1 MSSPT
6 HRSGDAPDPTVT
18 GYEPSLGRSART
30 GTLEELAKG
39 TFRSAAE
46 HAAAGRFAAAAEL
59 VEISLVEAQELREI
73 YEAWPS
79 ATQEWI
85 SGHGVG
91 AAVIEDALDRLY
103 TLIGEAA
110 AGGIEAEWPRYVA
123 AVRDAAESCRR
134 HRPDAGDA
142 IEAARMVWQGV
153 HDRAVDRVAGLIDV
167 AVRTVGEDSLGE
179 LWDVLMADWY
189 EIHARRYALD
199 NQPWSDSAQQLVIAI
214 LDGFHAHL
222 TGTGRQGDIEIIE
235 EPTRTGFRFAPCGSG
250 GRALDAGITDGAP
263 RSAAPY
269 GFAVTTQP
277 HDWAWNTVGICSYCV
292 HCCQLNEVMPIDRL
306 GFPTRVIDA
315 PTWDP
320 ERPTST
326 CTWWVYRDPAD
337 VPDHVYHRVGR
348 DPSRRPAKRDG
359 VEHD

>member
-1 MSSPT
+1 MSLEL
-6 HRSGDAPDPTVT
+6 TVVAH
-18 GYEPSLGRSART
+18 EPSLGRVART

-46 HAAAGRFAAAAEL
+46 HAAAGRFDAAAAL
-59 VEISLVEAQELREI
+59 VEVSVLEAQELREI
-73 YEAWPS
+73 YEAWPT
-79 ATQEWI
+79 ATRDWI
-85 SGHGVG
+85 SARGVD
-91 AAVIEDALDRLY
+91 AAELEDALDRLY
-103 TLIGEAA
+103 ALIGDAA
-110 AGGIEAEWPRYVA
+110 AGGIEAEWPRYLA
-123 AVRDAAESCRR
+123 AVRAAAESCRG
-134 HRPDAGDA
+134 HSPDAANA
-142 IEAARMVWQGV
+142 IEAARTVWQGV

-269 GFAVTTQP
+269 GFAVTTRP

-320 ERPTST
+320 ERPTSS

-337 VPDHVYHRVGR
+337 VPDHVYRRVGR
-348 DPSRRPAKRDG
+348 DPSRRPVKKDG